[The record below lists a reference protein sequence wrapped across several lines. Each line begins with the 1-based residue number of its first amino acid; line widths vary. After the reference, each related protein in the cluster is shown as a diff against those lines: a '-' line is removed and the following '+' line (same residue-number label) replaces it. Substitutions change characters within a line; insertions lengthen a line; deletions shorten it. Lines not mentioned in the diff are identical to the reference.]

1 METQQNRKKN
11 LSLAKREAD
20 AILATNANRLLLI
33 EALLICG
40 VFVALYLSMTAS
52 FSSLL
57 SILSQESESL
67 AMLLTLGY
75 LLALGTLM
83 LFLACP
89 VLLGLFHLA
98 ERMQAGDAPT
108 LGDLFYFL
116 TSPAR
121 YRRALTL
128 SLAAFWKIAL
138 FVAVSGFTTELFY
151 NLPKPTFLTSLC
163 CWVLVSAE
171 LLATVA
177 LLLHRYAVCFYAL
190 RFEDVPVSQARRMAR
205 NDAHTLGARAPHFV
219 LSFLPW
225 ILLGVVS
232 IGLLL
237 VLDVIPRMLITY
249 FCDCDRNAPTR

>member
-1 METQQNRKKN
+1 METPQSRKMN

-52 FSSLL
+52 FASLL

-67 AMLLTLGY
+67 TLLLTLGY

-116 TSPAR
+116 TSRVR
-121 YRRALTL
+121 YRRALSL

-138 FVAVSGFTTELFY
+138 FVAVSGFTTEFFDHLQ
-151 NLPKPTFLTSLC
+151 KTTFLTSLC
-163 CWVLVSAE
+163 CWVLVFAE

-190 RFEDVPVSQARRMAR
+190 RFEDAPVSQARRMAQ
-205 NDAHTLGARAPHFV
+205 NDARTLGARAPHFI

-225 ILLGVVS
+225 ILLGIFS

-249 FCDCDRNAPTR
+249 FCDCDRNAPH